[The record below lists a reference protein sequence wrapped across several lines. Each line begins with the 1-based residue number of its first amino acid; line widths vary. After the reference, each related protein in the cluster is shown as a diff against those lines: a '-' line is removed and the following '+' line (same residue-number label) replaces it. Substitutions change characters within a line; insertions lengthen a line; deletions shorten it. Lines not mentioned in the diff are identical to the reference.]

1 MVEIEINLTISFLDA
16 QLELHK
22 IEFANGGGNSH
33 LKVMNNFA
41 DASDL
46 LKNMRTV
53 LIGTTKELMRTKR
66 ELEEVK
72 KQSAINESESY
83 FYAKG
88 VKFILTGTRRSENG
102 KSWVHDIKN
111 TTNNKTSEITDFKY
125 LEIISK
131 FEVENKHIKK

>member
-46 LKNMRTV
+46 IKNMRTV

-83 FYAKG
+83 FYADG
-88 VKFILTGTRRSENG
+88 IKFQLTGTNLKKDE
-102 KSWVHDIKN
+102 VDIRN
-111 TTNNKTSEITDFKY
+111 TSNNKSNTITIGKY
-125 LEIISK
+125 KEIISK
-131 FEVENKHIKK
+131 FANENQHIKA